1 MARMRDDRPWTGPR
15 RMGRIP
21 SHAGHVRALGA
32 GGRGSRVEGA
42 VGVGSLAAV
51 AAVALLA
58 PLVLGL
64 LPRLLVP
71 QVVLLLVGGIV
82 IGPHV
87 LGVAAPGDVQI
98 LADVGLGFVFLLAG
112 YEVDLRLFGQ
122 DAGRR
127 AIVAWFA
134 SLALA
139 LGAVALLAAVGL
151 VRAFVPVALGL
162 TTTALGTLLPIL
174 RERNLLRGRLGR
186 YLLAAGAVGEL
197 FPIVGIAVFLG
208 TQSRFT
214 ALVSLGGVA
223 VLALV
228 LSVARRAVR
237 PGGRLATVIELGQN
251 ETAQITLRGTVLL
264 LIVLIA
270 LTDRF
275 HLDAVLGAFLAGV
288 VLRRWVGGAAPILES
303 KLDAIGYGF
312 FIPVFFVYSGMSLDL
327 SSIAA
332 APLRLLLF
340 FVLLLVCRGL
350 PALLVYRG
358 ALSGRQR
365 VQTALV
371 TSTALPT
378 LVALTEIGL
387 RNGTMLPENA
397 AALVGAGV
405 LTVIVYPAGAVAVG
419 ARSAAADQATSS
431 SPEPQNEPVAP
442 GPAGEPGSA
451 RAPREPV
458 APAD

>member
-1 MARMRDDRPWTGPR
+1 
-15 RMGRIP
+15 
-21 SHAGHVRALGA
+21 
-32 GGRGSRVEGA
+32 
-42 VGVGSLAAV
+42 
-51 AAVALLA
+51 VALLA
-58 PLVLGL
+58 PLIVGL

-71 QVVLLLVGGIV
+71 QVVLLIVGGIL

-87 LGVAAPGDVQI
+87 FGLATPGDVQI

-112 YEVDLRLFGQ
+112 YEIDLRLFGE

-134 SLALA
+134 SLTLA
-139 LGAVALLAAVGL
+139 LGVVALLAAAGW

-162 TTTALGTLLPIL
+162 TTTALGTLLPVL

-197 FPIVGIAVFLG
+197 FPILGIAVFLG
-208 TQSRFT
+208 TQTRFT
-214 ALVSLGGVA
+214 ALASLGGVA
-223 VLALV
+223 VLAMV
-228 LSVARRAVR
+228 LSLARRAVR
-237 PGGRLATVIELGQN
+237 PGGRLATVIAVGQH

-264 LIVLIA
+264 LITLIA
-270 LTDRF
+270 VTDRF
-275 HLDAVLGAFLAGV
+275 HLDAVLGAFLAGI
-288 VLRRWVGGAAPILES
+288 VLRRWAGRSAPVLES

-312 FIPVFFVYSGMSLDL
+312 FVPVFFVYSGMSLDL
-327 SSIAA
+327 PAIAE

-340 FVLLLVCRGL
+340 FVLLLACRGL

-358 ALSGRQR
+358 VLTWRQR

-371 TSTALPT
+371 GATALPT

-387 RNGTMLPENA
+387 RNGTMLRENA

-405 LTVIVYPAGAVAVG
+405 LTVLVLPALAVALHRPE
-419 ARSAAADQATSS
+419 ATAAPD
-431 SPEPQNEPVAP
+431 SPRNA
-442 GPAGEPGSA
+442 GGSHRLPAE
-451 RAPREPV
+451 
-458 APAD
+458 